1 MKKQGALIF
10 GLALLAVLSAYAF
23 TFTVKYHE
31 VAVRSRFG
39 ETNAD
44 SIVRDPGLNFRLP
57 VFVDRVVTLDT
68 QLQAVET
75 PLEEI
80 TTADGLQIVV
90 QAWLLWKV
98 DAEGE
103 KPHWNSCGNCGE
115 LMVQLNP
122 SRLLSEPPP
131 PGPSVLSRWKISP
144 PTAPRSG

>member
-39 ETNAD
+39 ETNAE

-68 QLQAVET
+68 RLQAVE
-75 PLEEI
+75 PHSKKSPRRMVCKSWAGLAALE
-80 TTADGLQIVV
+80 GRR
-90 QAWLLWKV
+90 
-98 DAEGE
+98 EGE
-103 KPHWNSCGNCGE
+103 VHRIPGNYGNRCRCVETGFA
-115 LMVQLNP
+115 
-122 SRLLSEPPP
+122 PPP
-131 PGPSVLSRWKISP
+131 PGPSVLSHWKSL
-144 PTAPRSG
+144 TASVG

>member
-39 ETNAD
+39 ETNAE

-68 QLQAVET
+68 RLQAVET

-90 QAWLLWKV
+90 QAITPFWSFS
-98 DAEGE
+98 
-103 KPHWNSCGNCGE
+103 HW
-115 LMVQLNP
+115 MVFSQNLI
-122 SRLLSEPPP
+122 
-131 PGPSVLSRWKISP
+131 K
-144 PTAPRSG
+144 

>member
-39 ETNAD
+39 ETDAQ
-44 SIVRDPGLNFRLP
+44 SIVREPGLNFRLP

-68 QLQAVET
+68 RLQAVET

-98 DAEGE
+98 DSEGD
-103 KPHWNSCGNCGE
+103 
-115 LMVQLNP
+115 
-122 SRLLSEPPP
+122 
-131 PGPSVLSRWKISP
+131 
-144 PTAPRSG
+144 APLGGRRFA